1 MKKAFLLT
9 IALLGAIAMAQPPQ
23 NFMYQSVIR
32 NSSGTVL
39 TNQRINAKVSII
51 KTTASGTAVYE
62 ETHTATSDATG
73 VLTLEIG
80 RGTVVTG
87 TFANIDWLA
96 DDYFLKTQIDPVGGS
111 NYILETTQQL
121 LSVPYAFVS
130 KKTAKL
136 VGIDSSLAAL
146 NARLNRTDSLIGV
159 YNIQIRRLND
169 SIQALANSPAI
180 SPSQLQP
187 LIQQK
192 AKLESA
198 LNTLRNS
205 LAATRNENAAVLP
218 RQQAIITR
226 SAGHICDK

>member
-1 MKKAFLLT
+1 
-9 IALLGAIAMAQPPQ
+9 MAQPPQ

-32 NSSGTVL
+32 NSSGSVL
-39 TNQRINAKVSII
+39 TNQRINAKVSIL
-51 KTTASGTAVYE
+51 KTNTTGTAVYE

-96 DDYFLKTQIDPVGGS
+96 DDYFLKTEIDPIGGS
-111 NYILETTQQL
+111 NYTLETTQQL

-130 KKTAKL
+130 KKTTKL
-136 VGIDSSLAAL
+136 VGIDSTLAAL
-146 NARLNRTDSLIGV
+146 DTRLNRTDSLIGV
-159 YNIQIRRLND
+159 YNTQIRRLND

-192 AKLESA
+192 AKLEA
-198 LNTLRNS
+198 TLTALRNT
-205 LAATRNENAAVLP
+205 LAATRNDRDIALP

-226 SAGHICDK
+226 SAGHTCDK